1 MLTAV
6 AAEGLW
12 DLALAEGPARTAV
25 LKMSGFRPVKCLGVV
40 GFRDLG
46 PGAVYI
52 YIHTHIHIIRDYTRT
67 GALQA

>member
-52 YIHTHIHIIRDYTRT
+52 YICIYIYIHTLTYT
-67 GALQA
+67 